1 MNAMQSIQI
10 RQESCDIEPF
20 ISKLRTSHYST
31 AITDV
36 TLGLSFERV
45 MSCTSFVTD
54 VSQIFAHI
62 QQQKS
67 IYSIPFHHP
76 ISHPSNLCACVR
88 VSSKLTAIF
97 VTLLSTQ
104 RPQ

>member
-1 MNAMQSIQI
+1 MNAMQSIQII

-62 QQQKS
+62 PKKS
-67 IYSIPFHHP
+67 IYSIPVHHL
-76 ISHPSNLCACVR
+76 ISHQSNLC
-88 VSSKLTAIF
+88 VSSKLTAMF